1 MALKLYTGKN
11 SDIKVYASDW
21 RVFVKQLNRI
31 DPQQMKELKKRW
43 REISEDARESVRKEL
58 KGKGAGPAGP
68 MSGMRH
74 GGRTGWG
81 TNYGTTG
88 GPVSGARRKPYNS
101 ITTSALTRNKK
112 GATGIARL
120 IVRSAGV
127 VYADL
132 AQNPS
137 GNSYTRMYKIREFGG
152 PEVMRSHQ
160 IRSDG
165 VSSFLSKLGPVV
177 KASKRKKS
185 RNVYPGFDK
194 AYPKVKIQAEKAIIE
209 TIRFVESNIDRN
221 NRP

>member
-1 MALKLYTGKN
+1 MALKLYTGRN

-21 RVFVKQLNRI
+21 RLFVRELNKI
-31 DPQQMKELKKRW
+31 DPQQMKSLKKRW
-43 REISEDARESVRKEL
+43 KEISEKAKKGVQKSL
-58 KGKGAGPAGP
+58 KGDKAGADGP

-88 GPVSGARRKPYNS
+88 GPVSNARRKPYNS

-132 AQNPS
+132 AQKPS
-137 GNSYTRMYKIREFGG
+137 GNAYTRMYKIREFGG
-152 PEVMRSHQ
+152 PEIMRSHE
-160 IRSDG
+160 IKPG
-165 VSSFLSKLGPVV
+165 PVNSFLTNLGPVV
-177 KASKRKKS
+177 KKSKRNKS
-185 RNVYPGFDK
+185 RNVYPGFDSS
-194 AYPKVKIQAEKAIIE
+194 YPAIKGDVKNAIQE
-209 TIRFVESNIDRN
+209 TIRFVENNIDRN
-221 NRP
+221 NRA

>member
-1 MALKLYTGKN
+1 MALKLYTGAN

-21 RVFVKQLNRI
+21 RVFVKELNKI
-31 DPQQMKELKKRW
+31 DPQQIKELKKRW
-43 REISEDARESVRKEL
+43 KVIAEPARASVRNEL
-58 KGKGAGPAGP
+58 KTPGTAGP

-88 GPVSGARRKPYNS
+88 GPVSNARRKAYNNV
-101 ITTSALTRNKK
+101 TASALTRNKK

-132 AQNPS
+132 AQKPT
-137 GNSYTRMYKIREFGG
+137 GRAYTRMYKIREFGG
-152 PEVMRSHQ
+152 PEIMRSHE
-160 IRSDG
+160 IRPSA
-165 VSSFLSKLGPVV
+165 VSSFISNLGPVV
-177 KASKRKKS
+177 KASKRKRS

-194 AYPKVKIQAEKAIIE
+194 ALPAVKVQANEAIKE
-209 TIRFVESNIDRN
+209 TIRFVENNIDRN
-221 NRP
+221 NK

>member
-11 SDIKVYASDW
+11 SDVKVYASDW
-21 RVFVKQLNRI
+21 RVFVKELNKI
-31 DPQQMKELKKRW
+31 DPQQIKELKKRW
-43 REISEDARESVRKEL
+43 KAIAEPARGSVRDEL
-58 KGKGAGPAGP
+58 KTPGTAGP

-88 GPVSGARRKPYNS
+88 GPVSNARRKAYNNVT
-101 ITTSALTRNKK
+101 ISALTRNKK

-132 AQNPS
+132 AQKAS

-152 PEVMRSHQ
+152 PEIMRSHQ
-160 IRSDG
+160 IRPSG
-165 VSSFLSKLGPVV
+165 VSSFLSNLGPVV
-177 KASKRKKS
+177 KPSKRKKS

-194 AYPKVKIQAEKAIIE
+194 ALPAVQVQAKEAIRE
-209 TIRFVESNIDRN
+209 TIRFVEQNIDRN
-221 NRP
+221 NK

>member
-1 MALKLYTGKN
+1 MALKLYTGMN

-21 RVFVKQLNRI
+21 RLFVRELNKI
-31 DPQQMKELKKRW
+31 DPQQIKELKKRW
-43 REISEDARESVRKEL
+43 KQIAEPARQSVQEEL
-58 KGKGAGPAGP
+58 KTPGTAGP

-88 GPVSGARRKPYNS
+88 GPVSNAKRKPYNS

-132 AQNPS
+132 AQKPS
-137 GNSYTRMYKIREFGG
+137 GNAYTRMYKIREFGG
-152 PEVMRSHQ
+152 PEIMRSHE
-160 IRSDG
+160 IRSG
-165 VSSFLSKLGPVV
+165 AVGSFLSNLGPVV
-177 KASKRKKS
+177 KKSKRKKS
-185 RNVYPGFDK
+185 RNVYPGFDQ
-194 AYPKVKIQAEKAIIE
+194 ALPAVKVQAKEAILE
-209 TIRFVESNIDRN
+209 TIRFVEKNIDRN
-221 NRP
+221 NS